1 VTDHF
6 EVERRDGPARLAT
19 LRLSEPVATPAV
31 LTDADA
37 TDDHPRPTGEEPHAV
52 LHDAGSLWSAERE
65 TPSPDPDRLTVLP
78 HRAFPAGTD
87 PEVEDAFDAPVPDL
101 DAPTAAVVSPRTAS
115 DRGTDAYLLSTGTGV
130 ADHAE
135 ALVEAVLT
143 TRRAIPDDA
152 ALALA
157 GVATPRTLP
166 ALVYAGVDLVDDA
179 RAIVRGTQG
188 WYLTRDG
195 AWDLADLDE
204 LPCQCPVCR
213 DTTPG
218 DLSPADCVAHN
229 RGALVAAARRVR
241 AAARRGTLR
250 DYLEGQARHD
260 TTTTALLRHLDEEWS
275 YLEERTPLFRPG
287 VVDDDGRPRTS
298 QGGIRAATADTLH
311 RPEIRRFADRV
322 TARYRCRYE
331 TPLALVPCSAR
342 KPYTESQSHAQFHR
356 AIDYRAHTVSMT
368 SPIGVVPQEL
378 ERTYPAAHYDA
389 VVTGRWTATEVEFV
403 GSVLA
408 RYLERN
414 EYPYVVA
421 NVPREY
427 REVCRRAFDR
437 VEWIDAVRAVDG
449 DAAAAAP
456 ERGTA
461 VFTAD
466 EHPTTADSLAA
477 LSAALEGR
485 ERYRKRE
492 RLRRRV
498 RAMADY
504 QFGDGAGAD
513 LFGGFEVGG
522 RDPQLRVLD
531 GDGDTQLAAVA
542 TAYGTLS
549 LTLAGA
555 RRWLDSPV
563 DTARV
568 EIDDFVPHGS
578 VLAPGVV
585 DADDSIRVGDE
596 VVVEGPR
603 ALAVGRA
610 RAHGRAMVE
619 STRGVVVDVRH
630 VTER

>member
-1 VTDHF
+1 MTDYF
-6 EVERRDGPARLAT
+6 EVQRRDGPARLAD
-19 LRLSEPVATPAV
+19 LRLSDPVRTPAV
-31 LTDADA
+31 VTEADA
-37 TDDHPRPTGEEPHAV
+37 ENDHPRPAGDEPRAV
-52 LHDAGSLWSAERE
+52 LHDAGSLWSRDRE
-65 TPSPDPDRLTVLP
+65 TPSPDRDRLTVLP
-78 HRAFPAGTD
+78 HRGFPAGTE
-87 PEVEDAFDAPVPDL
+87 PEVEAAFDVTYPDV
-101 DAPTAAVVSPRTAS
+101 DAPTAAVVSPRTAEN
-115 DRGTDAYLLSTGTGV
+115 RGTDAYLLSTGVGV

-135 ALVEAVLT
+135 ALAEALVA
-143 TRRAIPDDA
+143 TRRAIPDDT
-152 ALALA
+152 ALGLA

-179 RAIVRGTQG
+179 RAVVRGTQG
-188 WYLTRDG
+188 RYLTRDG
-195 AWDLADLDE
+195 AWDLADLGE
-204 LPCQCPVCR
+204 LPCHCPVCR
-213 DTTPG
+213 DTTPA
-218 DLSPADCVAHN
+218 DLSREDCVAHN
-229 RGALVAAARRVR
+229 RGALAAAARRVR
-241 AAARRGTLR
+241 EAVRQGTLR
-250 DYLEGQARHD
+250 DYLEGQVRHD
-260 TTTTALLRHLDEEWS
+260 NTTTALLRHLDQEWS
-275 YLEERTPLFRPG
+275 YLEERTPIFRPG
-287 VVDDDGRPRTS
+287 VVDDHGRPRS
-298 QGGIRAATADTLH
+298 DRGGIRATTADTLR

-322 TARYRCRYE
+322 TSRYRCRYD

-356 AIDYRAHTVSMT
+356 AVDYRAHTVSMT

-389 VVTGRWTATEVEFV
+389 VVTGRWTETETEFV
-403 GSVLA
+403 ASVLA

-427 REVCRRAFDR
+427 REVCRRAFEQ
-437 VEWIDAVRAVDG
+437 VSWIDAVRAAGG
-449 DAAAAAP
+449 DPVAAEDP

-466 EHPTTADSLAA
+466 DHPTTADSLAA
-477 LSAALEGR
+477 LSAALEGQQ
-485 ERYRKRE
+485 RYRKRE

-498 RAMADY
+498 RATVDY
-504 QFGDGAGAD
+504 QFGDGAGTA
-513 LFGGFEVGG
+513 LFDGFEVGG

-531 GDGDTQLAAVA
+531 GDTQLAAA
-542 TAYGTLS
+542 STAYGTLS

-563 DTARV
+563 ETARV

-596 VVVEGPR
+596 VVVEGPQ
-603 ALAVGRA
+603 AVAVGRA

-630 VTER
+630 VERR

>member
-1 VTDHF
+1 MTDYF
-6 EVERRDGPARLAT
+6 EIDRRDGPARLAD
-19 LRLSEPVATPAV
+19 LRLPDPVRTPAV

-37 TDDHPRPTGEEPHAV
+37 DDDHPRPAGEEPRAV
-52 LHDAGSLWSAERE
+52 LYDAGSLWSQDRE
-65 TPSPDPDRLTVLP
+65 TPPADRDRLTVLP
-78 HRAFPAGTD
+78 HRGFPAGTD
-87 PEVEDAFDAPVPDL
+87 PEVESAFDVTSPDV
-101 DAPTAAVVSPRTAS
+101 DAPTAAVVSPGTAG
-115 DRGTDAYLLSTGTGV
+115 DRGVDAYLLSTGVGV

-135 ALVEAVLT
+135 ALVEAIVT
-143 TRRAIPDDA
+143 TRRAIPDDT
-152 ALALA
+152 ALGLA

-166 ALVYAGVDLVDDA
+166 ALVYAGVDFVDDA

-188 WYLTRDG
+188 RYLTRDG
-195 AWDLADLDE
+195 AWSLAELSE

-213 DTTPG
+213 DATPG
-218 DLSPADCVAHN
+218 DLSRADCVAHN

-241 AAARRGTLR
+241 EAVRRGTLR
-250 DYLEGQARHD
+250 DYLEGQVRHD
-260 TTTTALLRHLDEEWS
+260 NTTTAVLRHLDEEWS
-275 YLEERTPLFRPG
+275 YLEERTPIFRPG
-287 VVDDDGRPRTS
+287 VVDEHGQPRS
-298 QGGIRAATADTLH
+298 DRGGIRATTADTLR

-322 TARYRCRYE
+322 TSRYRCRYDA
-331 TPLALVPCSAR
+331 PLALVPCSAR

-403 GSVLA
+403 SDVLA
-408 RYLERN
+408 RYLQAN

-421 NVPREY
+421 NVPDAY
-427 REVCRRAFDR
+427 REVCRRAFEQVD
-437 VEWIDAVRAVDG
+437 WIETVRAVDG
-449 DAAAAAP
+449 DASAAAP

-461 VFTAD
+461 LFTAG

-498 RAMADY
+498 RATADY

-513 LFGGFEVGG
+513 LFDSFEVGG

-531 GDGDTQLAAVA
+531 GDTQLAAVSP
-542 TAYGTLS
+542 AYGTLS

-555 RRWLDSPV
+555 RRWRDSPV
-563 DTARV
+563 ETARV

-585 DADDSIRVGDE
+585 DADSSIRVGDE
-596 VVVEGPR
+596 VVVEGPS

-630 VTER
+630 VEER